1 MIKSWKNKKL
11 GSLKGKRIVIT
22 GTTSGLG
29 FETLKHLVSLS
40 CEIAVGVRNTAR
52 AAFQV
57 EEILKKFPFA
67 KIQVFK
73 LDLTNIDSILNFA
86 KEIKTYFCDGFD
98 ALINNAG
105 IFAQPKE
112 VLSSGYEKHFF
123 TNTIAPIILTKE
135 LLPLLQK
142 QPDSKVVFLG
152 SISFNKSK
160 TDFSS
165 IDKLAEKNNI
175 VTYANSKRWLTFYA
189 IELAQKLKEE
199 GSFTSVT
206 VCNPGISGTSLL
218 SPKNGN
224 FSKLKFKVTDIGQKL
239 LFPSPKKA
247 SLTEL
252 ASIIAKTEDF
262 EWISPSLFGIWGY
275 PKISRL
281 KIKHLEPCEIK
292 DCYNTVE
299 EITSKLLNV
308 KK

>member
-1 MIKSWKNKKL
+1 M
-11 GSLKGKRIVIT
+11 
-22 GTTSGLG
+22 
-29 FETLKHLVSLS
+29 
-40 CEIAVGVRNTAR
+40 GVRNTAR

-86 KEIKTYFCDGFD
+86 KEIKTYFCAGFD

-160 TDFSS
+160 TNFSS

-199 GSFTSVT
+199 GKFYSV
-206 VCNPGISGTSLL
+206 I
-218 SPKNGN
+218 
-224 FSKLKFKVTDIGQKL
+224 
-239 LFPSPKKA
+239 
-247 SLTEL
+247 
-252 ASIIAKTEDF
+252 
-262 EWISPSLFGIWGY
+262 
-275 PKISRL
+275 
-281 KIKHLEPCEIK
+281 
-292 DCYNTVE
+292 
-299 EITSKLLNV
+299 
-308 KK
+308 